1 MTQQRSQRSRRL
13 VIGRL
18 AAGSVLADDG
28 EAIQVDPPTLADIR
42 LVFGVGSSAELEPS
56 ADEFIP
62 VYTVSIP
69 VVSQGGL
76 DPDGIYEF
84 DAGAQLELLRSR
96 ATRRRWAVRLE
107 LEFVQSSEAMATAD
121 LWFEVEWPVAVQIP
135 APVPELI
142 VLGPER
148 GTTTPGGGRS
158 ITIASSPVTD
168 IADARALGGRFCAQ
182 LRDADPRS
190 PGARVESP
198 VCVVELSTRH
208 YEFEPEDPASPTR

>member
-1 MTQQRSQRSRRL
+1 MPRRL
-13 VIGRL
+13 VIVRL
-18 AAGSVLADDG
+18 SEGSVLADDG
-28 EAIQVDPPTLADIR
+28 EPILVDPPALADIR
-42 LVFGVGSSAELEPS
+42 LVFGVGSDGEREPS

-62 VYTVSIP
+62 VYTVGIP

-107 LEFVQSSEAMATAD
+107 LEFVQSAEAIATAD
-121 LWFEVEWPVAVQIP
+121 VWFEVDWPSEG
-135 APVPELI
+135 PELTL
-142 VLGPER
+142 LGPER

-158 ITIASSPVTD
+158 LIIASSPVTD
-168 IADARALGGRFCAQ
+168 IATARALGGRFTAR

-190 PGARVESP
+190 PSARVESP
-198 VCVVELSTRH
+198 ICVVELQTSH
-208 YEFEPEDPASPTR
+208 YEFEPEGPSRD